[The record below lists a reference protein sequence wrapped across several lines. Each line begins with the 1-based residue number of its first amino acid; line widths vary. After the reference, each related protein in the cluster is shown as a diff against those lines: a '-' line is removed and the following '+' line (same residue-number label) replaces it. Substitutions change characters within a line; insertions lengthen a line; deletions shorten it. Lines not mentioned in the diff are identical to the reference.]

1 MSIFH
6 KKIKK
11 KINELEELYIT
22 TKSKLMHEQDYCN
35 QLNNLLTQK
44 DKDIAD
50 LTLNLTKEKERSKRL
65 NYEAQKYYEDAYCNN
80 FQNEKAITELNNILD
95 TFAFFVNGEK
105 ESIVSPD
112 ENGNLSLLE
121 YIENRID
128 TLKGEPK
135 C

>member
-35 QLNNLLTQK
+35 HLNNLLTLK
-44 DKDIAD
+44 DKNIAD
-50 LTLNLTKEKERSKRL
+50 LTLSLTKEKERSKRL
-65 NYEAQKYYEDAYCNN
+65 NHEAQEYY
-80 FQNEKAITELNNILD
+80 NIIVQLRQQI
-95 TFAFFVNGEK
+95 K
-105 ESIVSPD
+105 E
-112 ENGNLSLLE
+112 
-121 YIENRID
+121 
-128 TLKGEPK
+128 LKGEPK